1 MPNCYAVH
9 TFPNFSHFI
18 PHRMK
23 CSLCCFWI
31 SATDL
36 ASHFKVFEEQQ
47 KLLVEFQ
54 KHKEDQRR
62 LLLCLLM
69 TACDLSDQ
77 TKHWSVA
84 RQTAVSISKNWQ
96 IGLWLCI
103 SSGCDAYMLSEHTQC
118 IVNKT
123 NIARR
128 QGNHR
133 SLDRAFEGISG

>member
-1 MPNCYAVH
+1 ML
-9 TFPNFSHFI
+9 FIHFI
-18 PHRMK
+18 SHRMN

-62 LLLCLLM
+62 LLLCLFM

-77 TKHWSVA
+77 TKDWSVA

-96 IGLWLCI
+96 IGPWWCI
-103 SSGCDAYMLSEHTQC
+103 SSRCDAYLLSRCTEC

-123 NIARR
+123 DIARR

-133 SLDRAFEGISG
+133 SLDRACQGTSG